1 MDKELE
7 SREFAEAYNSTL
19 KQAERV
25 TKENGRDISL
35 AKDAVQETVLRLLV
49 RKRKEEIR
57 NWLAFLTTSVRR
69 TLVKLIKH
77 DELSSQ
83 KVQSLPI
90 SQVNSA
96 ERSHNHILISEL
108 ENQVPEKELE
118 IVRLYEFHG
127 LNWEEIGTL
136 KNITPEAARKRYYR
150 SIKTIRKVLRIRT
163 EDGRTKK

>member
-1 MDKELE
+1 MARNFHESSAGIMCKWIPQGQGSGLMRRLFMDKELE

-77 DELSSQ
+77 DELSQ
-83 KVQSLPI
+83 KVQSLAI

-96 ERSHNHILISEL
+96 EKIYNHILISEL

-118 IVRLYEFHG
+118 IV
-127 LNWEEIGTL
+127 
-136 KNITPEAARKRYYR
+136 
-150 SIKTIRKVLRIRT
+150 
-163 EDGRTKK
+163 

>member
-35 AKDAVQETVLRLLV
+35 AKDAVQETILRLLV
-49 RKRKEEIR
+49 RKGKEEIR

-69 TLVKLIKH
+69 TLIKLIKH
-77 DELSSQ
+77 DELATQ
-83 KVQSLPI
+83 KAQSLPI

-96 ERSHNHILISEL
+96 ERIYNHILISEL

-127 LNWEEIGTL
+127 LNWNEIGTL

-150 SIKTIRKVLRIRT
+150 SIKTIRKVL
-163 EDGRTKK
+163 